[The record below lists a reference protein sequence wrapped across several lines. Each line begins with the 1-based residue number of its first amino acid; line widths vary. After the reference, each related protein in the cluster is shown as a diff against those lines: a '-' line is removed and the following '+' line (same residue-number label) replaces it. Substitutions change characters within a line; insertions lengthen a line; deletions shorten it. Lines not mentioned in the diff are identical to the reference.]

1 MDMNNIQVKSSIEQE
16 VEQHNQ
22 TYKSGTVIDK
32 RLAKKIDEYCNTIN
46 CFQCL
51 DTKQSWYF
59 RGEEYKN
66 DGKGEYYVNT
76 CTACTNKDEWIK
88 DSLTNEVYGIY
99 RIKLFNKLN
108 NSGAERFCEIEK
120 VVNILYPQVEE
131 PIYNKS
137 DKQIIEI
144 KKKIYNLQIEVG
156 NIMSQCE
163 KIFKSYCGDVLS
175 LSSILSSISLNIS
188 NCENDNKQEQILCEE
203 IEKTKFIYVKITNNS
218 SSKKKSILGLYEYNK
233 YNLDICI
240 YISLLK
246 PVNETAYEECSNII
260 SKLGTNEIHEV
271 KKLFSIIDLE

>member
-1 MDMNNIQVKSSIEQE
+1 MNNIQEKTSIKQE
-16 VEQHNQ
+16 VEEHNQ
-22 TYKSGTVIDK
+22 TYKSGTIIDK
-32 RLAKKIDEYCNTIN
+32 RLAIKIDDYCNTIN

-59 RGEEYKN
+59 RGEEYKH

-76 CTACTNKDEWIK
+76 CTVCTNKNEWIK
-88 DSLTNEVYGIY
+88 DSLTNELHGIY
-99 RIKLFNKLN
+99 GIKLFNKLN
-108 NSGAERFCEIEK
+108 NSGAERFYEIK
-120 VVNILYPQVEE
+120 KLVNILYPEE
-131 PIYNKS
+131 EQPIYNKS

-144 KKKIYNLQIEVG
+144 KKKVYNLQIEVG
-156 NIMSQCE
+156 NIISQCE
-163 KIFKSYCGDVLS
+163 KIFKSYCGDILS
-175 LSSILSSISLNIS
+175 ISSILSSISLNIS

-203 IEKTKFIYVKITNNS
+203 IEKTQFIYVKITNNS
-218 SSKKKSILGLYEYNK
+218 QSKKQSILGLYSYNK

-246 PVNETAYEECSNII
+246 PVNKSAYVECSNII